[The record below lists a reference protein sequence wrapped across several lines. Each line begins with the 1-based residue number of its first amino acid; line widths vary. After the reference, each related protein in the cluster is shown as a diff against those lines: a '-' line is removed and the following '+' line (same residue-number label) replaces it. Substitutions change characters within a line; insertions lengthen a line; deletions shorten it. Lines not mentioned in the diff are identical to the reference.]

1 MEQEKINNILKQD
14 IIALKNTVF
23 EHEQCLKNLAQAGLL
38 TNEATREAYNY
49 IKKET
54 ENAVN
59 NLKHEIEEWK
69 KIIEEIKK
77 YEANKILESKKE
89 DWEKAIAL
97 NEGN

>member
-38 TNEATREAYNY
+38 TN
-49 IKKET
+49 
-54 ENAVN
+54 AVN

-89 DWEKAIAL
+89 DWKKAIAL